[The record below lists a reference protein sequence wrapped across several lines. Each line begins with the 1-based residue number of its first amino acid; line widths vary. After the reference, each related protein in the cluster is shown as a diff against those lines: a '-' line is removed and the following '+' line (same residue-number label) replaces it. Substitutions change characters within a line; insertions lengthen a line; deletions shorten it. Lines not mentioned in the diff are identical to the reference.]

1 MDCVLLY
8 QVTFQTRGRHSQEV
22 DAQGWGPP
30 YAVLVRTGGEQ
41 LHPLY
46 DKSCSLLR
54 TVAHLLP
61 STAKGTRAAS
71 AACTAAPESP

>member
-1 MDCVLLY
+1 M
-8 QVTFQTRGRHSQEV
+8 
-22 DAQGWGPP
+22 
-30 YAVLVRTGGEQ
+30 RTGGEQ